1 MSFPTAVNNQIT
13 DAVTQ
18 AHSAG
23 GDETLSIIA
32 ELMEKIAKSLNGA
45 RQGETTID
53 DISDAFENAEV
64 ALHGIVAKLATGRE

>member
-1 MSFPTAVNNQIT
+1 MSLPTAVNSQII

-23 GDETLSIIA
+23 GDEALSIIA
-32 ELMEKIAKSLNGA
+32 ELMEKIAKGLNGA

-53 DISDAFENAEV
+53 DLSDAFENAEV

>member
-1 MSFPTAVNNQIT
+1 MSTPAAINSQIA

-23 GDETLSIIA
+23 GDEVLTILSQ
-32 ELMEKIAKSLNGA
+32 LMEEVARNLDRAK
-45 RQGETTID
+45 QGETTID
-53 DISDAFENAEV
+53 ELSDAFESAEV